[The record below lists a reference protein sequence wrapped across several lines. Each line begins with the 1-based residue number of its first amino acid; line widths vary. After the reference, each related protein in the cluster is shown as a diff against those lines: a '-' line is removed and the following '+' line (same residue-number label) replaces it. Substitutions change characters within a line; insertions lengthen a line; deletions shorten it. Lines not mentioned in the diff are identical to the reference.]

1 MSSAARRSR
10 EIDLYADDNDDND
23 DDDEYDQDVDEAI

>member
-10 EIDLYADDNDDND
+10 EIDLYADDNDD
-23 DDDEYDQDVDEAI
+23 DDEYDQDVDEAI